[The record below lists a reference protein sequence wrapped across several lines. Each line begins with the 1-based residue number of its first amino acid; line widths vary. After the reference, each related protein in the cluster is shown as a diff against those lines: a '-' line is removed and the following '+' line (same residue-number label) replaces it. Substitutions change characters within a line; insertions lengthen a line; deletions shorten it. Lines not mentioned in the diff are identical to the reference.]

1 MAGRY
6 HVVFAVWLLTV
17 VNYMERVVI
26 GFAGPSIMHSLHI
39 EPKTF
44 GIVLSSFALGYFL
57 AQIPGGLIADRW
69 GARRVLIIGPL
80 FWALFT
86 GITGLVSTVGAIV
99 AVRLCFG
106 LAEGLSNAATY
117 KAIGDNFDVKE
128 RAKAAAIW
136 VTAFAVAPAFTGP
149 LVGLLLASFPWQSVF
164 IMLAV
169 PAILVAFANRV
180 LLPAASVTPRV
191 SMAKDTASFRELLR
205 LPSLWLIGSAF
216 SLWNIAFWGFLG
228 WMPSYLALERHIDI
242 KATGMLGGIPYVFA
256 LVGLVLTGW
265 LGSGP
270 LHRHRPQFLAALYLL
285 ACASLY
291 CAYAAGT
298 LAGSLAGLSAAAL
311 FIYSALSMYGA
322 IVLDL
327 APEKARAAYS
337 GIVSAIG
344 QIGSVVAPSVIGY
357 LVTASGTFA
366 SGFIFMVSALCIAA
380 LCALAL
386 VPLSPASKPLGVPAP
401 NSSI

>member
-1 MAGRY
+1 MARRY

-17 VNYMERVVI
+17 VNYMERVVM
-26 GFAGPSIMHSLHI
+26 GFAGPSIMRSLHI
-39 EPKTF
+39 EPRTF

-57 AQIPGGLIADRW
+57 AQIPGGLLADRW
-69 GARRVLIIGPL
+69 GARRVLVVAPL

-86 GITGLVSTVGAIV
+86 GLTGFVSTVAAI
-99 AVRLCFG
+99 AAIRLCFG

-117 KAIGDNFDVKE
+117 KAVGDSFGAKE

-149 LVGLLLASFPWQSVF
+149 LVGKLLASFDWQSVF
-164 IMLAV
+164 IMLAI
-169 PAILVAFANRV
+169 PAVLVALANRV
-180 LLPAASVTPRV
+180 LLPESIVASPSPVAGDAIP
-191 SMAKDTASFRELLR
+191 FRDLLR
-205 LPSLWLIGSAF
+205 IPSLWLIGSAF

-242 KATGMLGGIPYVFA
+242 KAAGMLGGIPYVFA
-256 LVGLVLTGW
+256 LVGLIFTGW

-270 LHRHRPQFLAALYLL
+270 FHRHRPHFLAALYLL
-285 ACASLY
+285 ACVSLY
-291 CAYAAGT
+291 CAYTAST
-298 LAGSLAGLSAAAL
+298 LTASLAGLSAAAF

-322 IVLDL
+322 VVLDL

-344 QIGSVVAPSVIGY
+344 QIGSVVAPGIIGY
-357 LVTASGTFA
+357 LVSETGAFA
-366 SGFIFMVSALCIAA
+366 SGFIFMIGALCAAA

-386 VPLSPASKPLGVPAP
+386 VRFSPASKPLAVLAP
-401 NSSI
+401 GSSA